1 MFPYQDFFQ
10 NQNYNPPE
18 APTSSGGTNSSVA
31 ASMAAAAAAAAAASS
46 LGQTVQVSGPP
57 QTPIQIPEGQTDIS
71 NILNQIMAASN
82 RTEIDETEK
91 QSLNGHRL
99 KPALFSVL
107 CEIKEKTVLSLRHL
121 HEQQE
126 EGPDSQLMRL
136 GV

>member
-1 MFPYQDFFQ
+1 
-10 NQNYNPPE
+10 
-18 APTSSGGTNSSVA
+18 
-31 ASMAAAAAAAAAASS
+31 MAAVAAAAAAASS
-46 LGQTVQVSGPP
+46 LGQAVSQGAP
-57 QTPIQIPEGQTDIS
+57 QAPVHIPEGQSDIS
-71 NILNQIMAASN
+71 LILDQIMSATN

-126 EGPDSQLMRL
+126 INLFPFQETDYRDLQRVHYAQL
-136 GV
+136 

>member
-18 APTSSGGTNSSVA
+18 APTSSGGANASVA

-46 LGQTVQVSGPP
+46 LGVQGSNPP
-57 QTPIQIPEGQTDIS
+57 QAPVQIPEGQTDI
-71 NILNQIMAASN
+71 NTILNQIMAASN
-82 RTEIDETEK
+82 RTEIDENEK

-126 EGPDSQLMRL
+126 EGPDSQIMRL
-136 GV
+136 GA